1 MVNSELIKERMREK
15 KKTQRDIADA
25 LRLKTPTVSLKINN
39 KRPLFLDEAEKI
51 AKILDISDD
60 EFGSYFFS
68 RDVA

>member
-1 MVNSELIKERMREK
+1 MVNSELIKDRMREK
-15 KKTQRDIADA
+15 NKTQRDIADA

-68 RDVA
+68 HDVA